1 MRRSLSLWSARAKFN
16 QHPRNTVRWKPRPG
30 LSMFNRTGFYRPK
43 VGATKMKWQFSV
55 PYVREVDSLYHYPAV
70 SQVSGKTID
79 WYADEPQDGYEAV
92 HIYGENTLEL
102 KGMPLGKTPEY
113 VQERLRRFFGKF
125 GPVQHCRCEPH
136 PLDPYQ
142 CEGTA
147 YVTFRDKAAAMKA
160 LRAPLKFPASL
171 HDKVISMRHL
181 DSDKTNDPMYLEKAK
196 FWDRQL
202 ISLARQLHVQL
213 LSNEEYRGV
222 GKAFSLVD
230 RGLWEHEMV
239 ELPRPDFADPH
250 CAEAMAL
257 QSPWGRGG
265 VPFPKKLH
273 GVPTRIV
280 PAQESVL
287 RRFGNWAEFLTMAPF
302 DELFALE
309 SKVPDAGGEASESGT
324 AKDVVVRPRL
334 VSSTQRARILT
345 RAKMALQ
352 QRLHEEF
359 SVWWREGK
367 VPLPEYTARR
377 VLWWD
382 HKPPLPFE
390 LQIQSRSKDRVR
402 IFDERFLYLQRIIKA
417 RRERRKA
424 KAAEWTEERKKI
436 LQEREQKK
444 KERQQKA
451 LEAVSGAK
459 CGGLLGNLGYLLP
472 DSKRRSLT

>member
-1 MRRSLSLWSARAKFN
+1 
-16 QHPRNTVRWKPRPG
+16 
-30 LSMFNRTGFYRPK
+30 
-43 VGATKMKWQFSV
+43 MKWQFSL

-92 HIYGENTLEL
+92 RIYGENTLEL

-181 DSDKTNDPMYLEKAK
+181 DTDKTNDPMYLEKAK

-202 ISLARQLHVQL
+202 LSLARQLHIQL
-213 LSNEEYRGV
+213 LSDPAYRG
-222 GKAFSLVD
+222 GKDYSLVD
-230 RGLWEHEMV
+230 RGLWEHEIL
-239 ELPRPDFADPH
+239 ELEHPPIFEDPDGP
-250 CAEAMAL
+250 EANELRA
-257 QSPWGRGG
+257 PWGRGG
-265 VPFPKKLH
+265 VPFPKKL
-273 GVPTRIV
+273 GPSIPTRIV
-280 PAQESVL
+280 PAQEAVL
-287 RRFGNWAEFLTMAPF
+287 RRFGNWAEFLTFAPM
-302 DELFALE
+302 DELFSIE
-309 SKVPDAGGEASESGT
+309 SQDAKGSTESGVEKT
-324 AKDVVVRPRL
+324 NVDVVVRPRL
-334 VSSTQRARILT
+334 VSSTQRVRILT
-345 RAKMALQ
+345 RAKLALQ

-367 VPLPEYTARR
+367 VPLPEYTQRR
-377 VLWWD
+377 VTWWD
-382 HKPPLPFE
+382 RKPPLPFE

-402 IFDERFLYLQRIIKA
+402 IFDPRFLYLQRIIKA

-436 LQEREQKK
+436 LQDREEKK
-444 KERQQKA
+444 KDRQQQA
-451 LEAVSGAK
+451 LQAVSGAH

-472 DSKRRSLT
+472 DKRRSLS